1 MATDV
6 ETVLFLPGL
15 GAGKDP
21 WAAQLGALPAGL
33 TGLAPDIPGLD
44 QAATPGEFTLAG
56 AARGLRD
63 LLDERGIERAHVCGL
78 SLGAMTATRLALDFP
93 DRVASLVLSGS
104 QVRPHPA
111 LMLIQRTIVRMLP
124 ERTAAGMDLT
134 KAQWLGA
141 LRVVADMDFRSALPT
156 IQAPTL
162 VLCGSRDVANIP
174 AARELAARIPH
185 AELRIVPRAG
195 HPWNVQFPELF
206 SRTIAGFYEG
216 PARNG

>member
-1 MATDV
+1 MAADV
-6 ETVLFLPGL
+6 DTVLFLPGL
-15 GAGKDP
+15 GARKDP

-33 TGLAPDIPGLD
+33 TGLAPEIPGLD
-44 QAATPGEFTLAG
+44 RAATPGAFTLAG
-56 AARGLRD
+56 AARELCD

-111 LMLIQRTIVRMLP
+111 LMLIQRGVVRMLP
-124 ERTAAGMDLT
+124 ERTAAGMDMT

-141 LRVVADMDFRSALPT
+141 LRVIADADFRAGLPS

-174 AARELAARIPH
+174 AARELAARIPG

-195 HPWNVQFPELF
+195 HPWNVQFPALF
-206 SRTIAGFYEG
+206 SQTIAEFYE
-216 PARNG
+216 R